1 MSMQGRKDFTQ
12 KMLYLVYSDNCIV
25 LCCVSSPF
33 LVHIKSKLF
42 SFVLLLE
49 SMGRS
54 VAKA

>member
-1 MSMQGRKDFTQ
+1 MTNIFCPLFIWNST
-12 KMLYLVYSDNCIV
+12 
-25 LCCVSSPF
+25 F

-54 VAKA
+54 EAKA

>member
-1 MSMQGRKDFTQ
+1 MQLQTASRKKVKLRLNLASPSGFG
-12 KMLYLVYSDNCIV
+12 N
-25 LCCVSSPF
+25 VSSPF